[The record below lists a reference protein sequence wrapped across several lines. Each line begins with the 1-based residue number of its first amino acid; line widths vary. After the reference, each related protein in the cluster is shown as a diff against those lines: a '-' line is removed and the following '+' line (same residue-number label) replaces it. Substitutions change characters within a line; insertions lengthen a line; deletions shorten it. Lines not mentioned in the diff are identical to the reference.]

1 MRPFRVL
8 DALAFVIEKK
18 QVVDHPHPPVNR
30 VSELQNSEMNAVLIT
45 YFRFVSCLHT
55 LHISW

>member
-1 MRPFRVL
+1 MRHFRVL
-8 DALAFVIEKK
+8 DTLAFVIEKK
-18 QVVDHPHPPVNR
+18 QVVDHPHTPVNR

-45 YFRFVSCLHT
+45 YFRFVSCLDT